1 MSSRS
6 RHDTQPTAAFATS
19 TIYRSRALIAVI
31 GRGLA
36 LVNRLMM
43 AACVVA
49 YLGAACILTYSVAT
63 RYFFK
68 MSTDW
73 QDEASVFLLAGS
85 VFLSSAFVQ
94 SNRGHIGIHA
104 LAGILPD
111 RVNRVRIALVDIAS
125 LLFCGFFS
133 WKSWTLLIEAVR
145 GGYTTGSEWSPPLWI
160 PYSTMAVGMSLLCV
174 QILLQVVDLALAK
187 KVAP

>member
-1 MSSRS
+1 MSARS
-6 RHDTQPTAAFATS
+6 RQDNQLTA
-19 TIYRSRALIAVI
+19 IPVRKPKYRSRTPIAI
-31 GRGLA
+31 ANRGLA
-36 LVNRLMM
+36 LVNRFMM
-43 AACVVA
+43 VICVIA
-49 YLGAACILTYSVAT
+49 YLGAACILSYSVAT

-73 QDEASVFLLAGS
+73 QDEASVFLLVGS

-94 SNRGHIGIHA
+94 SNRGHIGIQA

-111 RVNRVRIALVDIAS
+111 RVNRARIVLVDIAS
-125 LLFCGFFS
+125 LLFCGFFA

-145 GGYTTGSEWSPPLWI
+145 GDYTTGSEWSPPLWI
-160 PYSTMAVGMSLLCV
+160 PYSVMAVGMSLLCL
-174 QILLQVVDLALAK
+174 QILLQIVDFAMAK

>member
-6 RHDTQPTAAFATS
+6 RQDNLPTAISLKTS
-19 TIYRSRALIAVI
+19 YRSRTLIAIVS
-31 GRGLA
+31 RGLG
-36 LVNRLMM
+36 LINRLVMVI
-43 AACVVA
+43 CVLA

-73 QDEASVFLLAGS
+73 QDEASVFLLVGS
-85 VFLSSAFVQ
+85 VFLSCAFVQ
-94 SNRGHIGIHA
+94 SNRGHIGIQA

-111 RVNRVRIALVDIAS
+111 RINRVRVVLVDVAS
-125 LLFCGFFS
+125 LAFCGFFA

-145 GGYTTGSEWSPPLWI
+145 GDYTTGSEWSPPLWI
-160 PYSTMAVGMSLLCV
+160 PYSTMALGMSLLCL
-174 QILLQVVDLALAK
+174 QILLQIVDFALAK